1 MISIVVLGAGN
12 IGVNLCHAINSS
24 KNLKLVQWYNRSP
37 IKPDYIL
44 KKVSTTNDISKLVN
58 ADLYIIAV
66 SDKAIKTISNSIK
79 FSNRLVVHTSGC
91 LSMHELNKKNRP
103 GVLYPLQTI
112 SKENLIDFVKVPMC
126 IEAGFDL
133 DKKKLKKVAYEL
145 LSPTFFV
152 DCEQRK
158 KLHLSA
164 VFINNFSNQMFR
176 IAHELTDKKNL
187 NFEILKPLILET
199 AIKVQKMT
207 PYNAQTGP
215 AVRGDK
221 KTIKKHLNLLSD
233 QPELKKIYEII
244 TNSIQNTHDK
254 RQL

>member
-1 MISIVVLGAGN
+1 
-12 IGVNLCHAINSS
+12 
-24 KNLKLVQWYNRSP
+24 
-37 IKPDYIL
+37 
-44 KKVSTTNDISKLVN
+44 
-58 ADLYIIAV
+58 
-66 SDKAIKTISNSIK
+66 
-79 FSNRLVVHTSGC
+79 
-91 LSMHELNKKNRP
+91 
-103 GVLYPLQTI
+103 
-112 SKENLIDFVKVPMC
+112 
-126 IEAGFDL
+126 
-133 DKKKLKKVAYEL
+133 
-145 LSPTFFV
+145 
-152 DCEQRK
+152 
-158 KLHLSA
+158 
-164 VFINNFSNQMFR
+164 MFR

-254 RQL
+254 R

>member
-1 MISIVVLGAGN
+1 
-12 IGVNLCHAINSS
+12 
-24 KNLKLVQWYNRSP
+24 
-37 IKPDYIL
+37 
-44 KKVSTTNDISKLVN
+44 
-58 ADLYIIAV
+58 
-66 SDKAIKTISNSIK
+66 
-79 FSNRLVVHTSGC
+79 
-91 LSMHELNKKNRP
+91 MHELNKKNRP

-126 IEAGFDL
+126 IEAGLDL

-221 KTIKKHLNLLSD
+221 KTIKKHLNLLCD

-254 RQL
+254 RKL